1 MNWELLL
8 CVSLFAS
15 LSYHIYRPQPNA
27 RQVLNPRRR
36 CHCRFGHVAK
46 LLSTLE
52 PYVVLW
58 TTINTFYSS
67 YATWMN
73 EPFYLLNP
81 EQVEAEAAEAYR

>member
-1 MNWELLL
+1 MSALP
-8 CVSLFAS
+8 
-15 LSYHIYRPQPNA
+15 RPQPDD
-27 RQVLNPRRR
+27 VEVMKPWLP

-73 EPFYLLNP
+73 EPFYLLKP
-81 EQVEAEAAEAYR
+81 EQVEVEAAEAYR